1 MTPDTPNGVERRLR
15 LVEMKVASL
24 ESDANAKQKTMD
36 EGFERNDRD
45 HAVLHN
51 NMNRIQSD
59 VHQVQRS
66 LDKMSVRVGMM
77 VVGASVIVTIILSLI
92 HYASR

>member
-1 MTPDTPNGVERRLR
+1 M
-15 LVEMKVASL
+15 
-24 ESDANAKQKTMD
+24 AKEKTMD

-51 NMNRIQSD
+51 NIDGVRKD

-66 LDKMSVRVGMM
+66 LDNVSGRVAMI
-77 VVGASVIVTIILSLI
+77 VVGASILVTVVMSLI
-92 HYASR
+92 RYATR